1 MAGGAIKGSQSGR
14 SLRKRWCAAGHS
26 RPSRPAPRIHCEPVE
41 EVRSELRVIEVTLAP
56 GDTDLAIVVAEYLGS
71 PRATFANRELSR
83 VTFAIL
89 AAQAPR
95 LGDTITAAVQW
106 GPAE

>member
-1 MAGGAIKGSQSGR
+1 
-14 SLRKRWCAAGHS
+14 
-26 RPSRPAPRIHCEPVE
+26 VE

-89 AAQAPR
+89 APQAPR

-106 GPAE
+106 RPAE